1 MKRKTRIMKTTT
13 TKKRC
18 RQHETTLFP
27 LLLAALCSNC
37 HNRRA
42 LIKKCLNRVFLSLPH
57 LDLSPILSLLPALL
71 KFNCAGIVSKSLEI
85 IGAASLASIV
95 MNEKI
100 AEEGETMKGLI
111 SLLGSSKRGTAMAAC
126 NALLD
131 LSTTSVGRQRLVEFS
146 AIENLLLCFI
156 QESKSSSA
164 TISPAAEMTLSEED
178 EYSILLLEGATTLIN
193 SCIIE
198 QLQHIPTELSERFL
212 VLLKSLWRQAHE
224 LRLFSSSARRDQ
236 GNKFCASNI
245 KTSNIAECIFRLSIN
260 CSPQPGPIDFKPVKK
275 SIFNLGEASFEQF
288 LLEIWE
294 VSPMLVRNP
303 TKASLL
309 QGSVFSPFTQYLGSK
324 EAIPSF
330 LPSLL
335 RSIISCPAIASDDLD
350 ILHVIKE
357 INNLGC
363 PIIYHQDIRVVKTQS
378 GERELH
384 YFQEQSGSS
393 CSLAPHTLSIDD
405 ILKCEVAFQEGYSI
419 ALRGMELRYE
429 SIAAIADGL
438 ASLFGLP
445 SAGVNMYLTPSN
457 SQGLARHSDDH
468 CVFVCQLIGAKRWT
482 IFPRPDTR
490 LPRLYEP
497 CDSLHDLQDESCKVD
512 ERQHFL
518 LKEGDVLYI
527 PRGFPHEARTGND
540 EDQNVNDTIGF
551 SLHLTLAIE
560 IEPPFEWEGFIQV
573 ALYCWDKKQKVLPY
587 KSDDSVPWSLHLLS
601 VKLLHIAIKL
611 IGNRD
616 PGFQKACLVG
626 AIHSKGCLFN
636 NQMMIFGDLISRITS
651 GSKFPDALEQ
661 LEAAIHKNEDPLEH
675 VKWMKHL
682 NEEGEEVERSQ
693 SLSIS
698 SVDSRCLPDLLIPH
712 NRDTAEAAFV
722 HVKSKFCREVE
733 FQDAEQYYKMLLEK
747 YRKVRKQY
755 RNGLIKLDVSRTTF
769 LLWMLRK
776 GR

>member
-1 MKRKTRIMKTTT
+1 MFSSIGNILEVLNASVFQILKHAEITVEEQQQHDEKMKRKTRIMETTT
-13 TKKRC
+13 TKKRR
-18 RQHETTLFP
+18 RQHATTLFP
-27 LLLAALCSNC
+27 LLLAALCSNF

-42 LIKKCLNRVFLSLPH
+42 LIKKCLDRVLLSLPH

-71 KFNCAGIVSKSLEI
+71 KFNCAGIVCKSLEI

-100 AEEGETMKGLI
+100 AEEGEIMKGLI

-131 LSTTSVGRQRLVEFS
+131 ISTTCNGRQRLVEFS
-146 AIENLLLCFI
+146 AIENLLYPSLPVRLLLFHENYCMFVSGVMNGHGI
-156 QESKSSSA
+156 NMESKSSSA
-164 TISPAAEMTLSEED
+164 TISPAAEMTLPEED

-198 QLQHIPTELSERFL
+198 QLQHIPTQLSERFL

-224 LRLFSSSARRDQ
+224 LRFFGSSATRDQ
-236 GNKFCASNI
+236 GNKFCASNV
-245 KTSNIAECIFRLSIN
+245 KTSSIAECIFRLSIN
-260 CSPQPGPIDFKPVKK
+260 YSPQPGPMDFKPVKK
-275 SIFNLGEASFEQF
+275 SIFNLGEASFKQF
-288 LLEIWE
+288 LLETWE

-303 TKASLL
+303 SNASLL
-309 QGSVFSPFTQYLGSK
+309 QVSIFSPFIQYLGSK
-324 EAIPSF
+324 EAIPTF

-335 RSIISCPAIASDDLD
+335 RSIISCPAIASDELD

-357 INNLGC
+357 INNHLGC

-419 ALRGMELRYE
+419 ALRGMEFRYE

-438 ASLFGLP
+438 ASLFGQP

-482 IFPRPDTR
+482 IFRRPDTR

-512 ERQHFL
+512 ECQRFL

-527 PRGFPHEARTGND
+527 PRGFPHEARTEID
-540 EDQNVNDTIGF
+540 DYQNINGTTGF

-560 IEPPFEWEGFIQV
+560 IEPPFDPDFCSGLV
-573 ALYCWDKKQKVLPY
+573 VLILMV
-587 KSDDSVPWSLHLLS
+587 SVTGG
-601 VKLLHIAIKL
+601 KLLHIAIKL
-611 IGNRD
+611 IGNHD

-626 AIHSKGCLFN
+626 AIHSKDCLFN
-636 NQMMIFGDLISRITS
+636 NQMMIFRDLISRITS
-651 GSKFPDALEQ
+651 DSKFSDAVEH

-675 VKWMKHL
+675 VRWMKHL

-698 SVDSRCLPDLLIPH
+698 SADSRCLPDLLIPH
-712 NRDTAEAAFV
+712 NRDTAKAAFV
-722 HVKSKFCREVE
+722 HVKSKFVV
-733 FQDAEQYYKMLLEK
+733 K
-747 YRKVRKQY
+747 
-755 RNGLIKLDVSRTTF
+755 
-769 LLWMLRK
+769 
-776 GR
+776 

>member
-1 MKRKTRIMKTTT
+1 METTT
-13 TKKRC
+13 TTEKRR

-42 LIKKCLNRVFLSLPH
+42 LIKKCLNRVFALP
-57 LDLSPILSLLPALL
+57 SPSRLVTNPLLASRTSQ
-71 KFNCAGIVSKSLEI
+71 IQVSKLTCEAVFVFMRITCCMFVS
-85 IGAASLASIV
+85 GV
-95 MNEKI
+95 MNDHGI
-100 AEEGETMKGLI
+100 NM
-111 SLLGSSKRGTAMAAC
+111 
-126 NALLD
+126 
-131 LSTTSVGRQRLVEFS
+131 
-146 AIENLLLCFI
+146 
-156 QESKSSSA
+156 ESKSSSA
-164 TISPAAEMTLSEED
+164 TISPAAEMTLPEED

-198 QLQHIPTELSERFL
+198 QLQHIPTQLSERFL

-224 LRLFSSSARRDQ
+224 QRFFGSSATRDQ
-236 GNKFCASNI
+236 GNKFCASNV
-245 KTSNIAECIFRLSIN
+245 KTSSIAECIFRLSIN
-260 CSPQPGPIDFKPVKK
+260 YSPQPGPMDFKPFKK
-275 SIFNLGEASFEQF
+275 SIFNLGEASFKQF
-288 LLEIWE
+288 LLETWE

-303 TKASLL
+303 SNASLL
-309 QGSVFSPFTQYLGSK
+309 QDSIFSPFIQYLGSK
-324 EAIPSF
+324 EAIPTF

-335 RSIISCPAIASDDLD
+335 RSIISCPAIASDELD

-357 INNLGC
+357 INNHLGC

-419 ALRGMELRYE
+419 ALRGMEFRYE

-438 ASLFGLP
+438 ASLFGQP

-482 IFPRPDTR
+482 IFRRPDTR

-512 ERQHFL
+512 ECQRFL

-527 PRGFPHEARTGND
+527 PRGFPHEARTGID
-540 EDQNVNDTIGF
+540 DYQNINGTTGF

-560 IEPPFEWEGFIQV
+560 IEPPFEWEGFMQV

-587 KSDDSVPWSLHLLS
+587 KSNDSVPWSLHLLS

-611 IGNRD
+611 IGNHD

-626 AIHSKGCLFN
+626 AIHSKDCLFN
-636 NQMMIFGDLISRITS
+636 NQMMIFWDLISRIIS
-651 GSKFPDALEQ
+651 DSKFSDAVEH

-675 VKWMKHL
+675 VRWMKHL

-698 SVDSRCLPDLLIPH
+698 SADSRCLPDLLIPH
-712 NRDTAEAAFV
+712 NRDTAKAAFV

-733 FQDAEQYYKMLLEK
+733 FQDAEQYYKMLLAK

-755 RNGLIKLDVSRTTF
+755 SNG
-769 LLWMLRK
+769 MLSLHSALHDEHETISS
-776 GR
+776 